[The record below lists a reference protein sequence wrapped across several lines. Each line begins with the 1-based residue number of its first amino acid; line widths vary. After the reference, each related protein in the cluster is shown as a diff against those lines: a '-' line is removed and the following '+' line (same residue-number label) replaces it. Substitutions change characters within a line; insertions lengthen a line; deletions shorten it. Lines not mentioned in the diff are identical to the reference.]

1 MTPSLQVF
9 PERNPGLGY
18 IIPTSQIPKRA
29 STRRLVSKLWVRI
42 PSQQGVINRSYT
54 PGAAVLRKAML
65 PGFPLVTECL
75 ESSNLIINPTVAGWV
90 H

>member
-9 PERNPGLGY
+9 PERNRGLGY
-18 IIPTSQIPKRA
+18 IIPTPQIPKST

-65 PGFPLVTECL
+65 LGFPLVTECL